1 VCPLIDE
8 SDVLEAQA
16 ATETMTTLT
25 QSLPKLRI
33 GLIHGRLSEPEK
45 ATVMREFTAREID
58 LLVATT
64 VIEVGVDVPN
74 ASLMVIDNA
83 ERLGLSQL
91 HQLRGRV
98 GRGADSA
105 DCLLLYKSPLSD
117 TAKLRLQVM
126 RESNDGFVIAERD
139 LLLRG
144 AGELLGTRQTGDSEY
159 RIADLD
165 RDHELLSQVQRS
177 ADEILDNSPEIVE
190 QIIRRWL
197 TDRLEYVNV

>member
-1 VCPLIDE
+1 
-8 SDVLEAQA
+8 
-16 ATETMTTLT
+16 M
-25 QSLPKLRI
+25 
-33 GLIHGRLSEPEK
+33 
-45 ATVMREFTAREID
+45 
-58 LLVATT
+58 
-64 VIEVGVDVPN
+64 
-74 ASLMVIDNA
+74 IDNA

-126 RESNDGFVIAERD
+126 RESNDGFIIAERD

-165 RDHELLSQVQRS
+165 RDHELLPRVQRS